1 MVSLASRNIE
11 GFILQERNRYMTQMY
26 NSPFS
31 NELIDS
37 MESDIQ
43 NIVGDPEE
51 YDARKTAIEM
61 AYKVKNHLEG
71 K

>member
-1 MVSLASRNIE
+1 MVSQASKNVNDY
-11 GFILQERNRYMTQMY
+11 ILFKRHEYMTQMY

-37 MESDIQ
+37 MESDIRD
-43 NIVGDPEE
+43 IVGDPEE